1 MAASSKITADFTSDT
16 SGMQKGIARITGMF
30 NKLTKTSTKTQNAL
44 SSMSSG
50 INFLVFDKLATYAA
64 RATGVLIRFGKT
76 TFDVLNR
83 TVQVATNVAE
93 ETSKSFQV
101 FGDSAQSIIDFA
113 KGASSLGLAED
124 QALQAAAGFGSL
136 FKVIGSSEEEAAGF
150 SKNLTKLAADMA
162 SFNNT
167 TVDEALI
174 ALSAGLR
181 GESEPL
187 KRFAVFLNDATLKQE
202 AFASGIIKSTK
213 GTLQPA
219 AKALAAYN
227 VILKQTTQQQGDF
240 ARTAGGLANLSRIVT
255 AQATNLAGAIGK
267 SFEPIW
273 RGAAEA
279 IGKVLGALEPLAVK
293 VAVVLEKTANAVGS
307 TISSISDDYVKW
319 IESLDAEEVGKN
331 IEKYFWDAAL
341 WAASWFDDIEAGI
354 QKVINFFREPPE
366 WLDYLQKTGTAAKRI
381 QEVAQGAASVPVTAA
396 TGVIAGGLAGYGKFA
411 SLAAG
416 AVGNK
421 EFEQWGREF
430 TAANIGVINGMA
442 NKTSKLLFGQT
453 KAQKQAAGTQEK
465 IGRRQQ
471 ALLESRAAWEKKQ
484 AAQQKQQQD
493 KKPEVKAVQ
502 DMADEVSKA
511 VKTSVKQ
518 AASLDARSTAGSN
531 FLLSALTGP
540 RETLEKQQLT
550 VQKKIEKNTQQ
561 QMNVVVQGIG

>member
-1 MAASSKITADFTSDT
+1 MAASSKITAAFTAT
-16 SGMQKGIARITGMF
+16 AQGMQKGIGKVVESL
-30 NKLTKTSTKTQNAL
+30 NKVTKASQKTNKQLASLNTI
-44 SSMSSG
+44 G
-50 INFLVFDKLATYAA
+50 KFLVFDRLASYAA
-64 RATGVLIRFGKT
+64 RATGVLVRFGKT

-136 FKVIGSSEEEAAGF
+136 FKVIGSSEEEAASF

-213 GTLQPA
+213 GTLTPA

-240 ARTAGGLANLSRIVT
+240 ARTAGGLANLSRIIT
-255 AQATNLAGAIGK
+255 AQATNLAGAIGR

-279 IGKVLGALEPLAVK
+279 VSKVLGGLEPLAAKVSETVSK
-293 VAVVLEKTANAVGS
+293 TAEAIGTGVARIGQAYADFISKLDPVEIGESMAAAFREAALMAARWADTLRLTIYEAKVFFLRMEAILSDLFKEIKILADALGRVAVRETGYSDVG
-307 TISSISDDYVKW
+307 
-319 IESLDAEEVGKN
+319 AE
-331 IEKYFWDAAL
+331 
-341 WAASWFDDIEAGI
+341 I
-354 QKVINFFREPPE
+354 QYKRYQRMMERGRKLTDE
-366 WLDYLQKTGTAAKRI
+366 QAAKMERLR
-381 QEVAQGAASVPVTAA
+381 QQFTR
-396 TGVIAGGLAGYGKFA
+396 TGEFA
-411 SLAAG
+411 PD
-416 AVGNK
+416 
-421 EFEQWGREF
+421 
-430 TAANIGVINGMA
+430 
-442 NKTSKLLFGQT
+442 TSKL
-453 KAQKQAAGTQEK
+453 ERK
-465 IGRRQQ
+465 IKE
-471 ALLESRAAWEKKQ
+471 LPVPISWEKTLQDQFDEADRLARQIASTPTVAQPPKDNTIANFQNIVASALTDGTKEAAKQ
-484 AAQQKQQQD
+484 NKI
-493 KKPEVKAVQ
+493 
-502 DMADEVSKA
+502 SG
-511 VKTSVKQ
+511 
-518 AASLDARSTAGSN
+518 LDARSQAGLN
-531 FLLSALTGP
+531 FLLQSGVAGKKP
-540 RETLEKQQLT
+540 EEKT
-550 VQKKIEKNTQQ
+550 AKNTAEA
-561 QMNVVVQGIG
+561 VVLLRDVKRLLDTDITVAIP